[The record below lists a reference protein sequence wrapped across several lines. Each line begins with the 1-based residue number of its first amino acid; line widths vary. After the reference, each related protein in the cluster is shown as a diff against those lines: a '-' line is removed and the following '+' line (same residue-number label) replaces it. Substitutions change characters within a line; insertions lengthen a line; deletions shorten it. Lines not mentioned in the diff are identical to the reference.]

1 MREIR
6 LPYGK
11 TSKNIQLPDSNLLCV
26 LQARESPSIAQ
37 ASKIIQDALSR
48 PIGSRPLHKLVSRGQ
63 KVAIIVSDVT
73 RATPT
78 AKILP
83 PLVEELEKGGIS
95 RKEITVIFALGLHRR
110 QREDEIKLILG
121 DFYGKISWLEH
132 DIDDCS
138 LVGTTSR
145 GTPVEVFRPVL
156 DSDVVICTGS
166 IEYHYYAGYTGGA
179 KALLPGV
186 CSRRTIDKNHSLMLE
201 PRASPGR
208 LDSPV
213 RQDLEEAASLVG
225 IDFIL
230 NVVLNSRREII
241 FASGGHPVLAHRE
254 GVKVIDQ
261 LCKTKVEQAD
271 IVVVSPGGYPKDINL
286 YQAHKALE
294 NAKNAV
300 KQGGTIILVAECRD
314 GFGNP
319 TFERWLKECRG
330 KESAIERFKKGFIMG
345 GHKAALIAA
354 IAQKAEL
361 YLVSSLEEEK
371 ARLAYFEPAQNVQAA
386 LEMAIEKHGKDSRV
400 LVMPYGTS
408 TLAVV

>member
-1 MREIR
+1 MRVIR
-6 LPYGK
+6 LPYGE
-11 TSKNIQLPDSNLLCV
+11 TSIRIKVSDSNLLGV
-26 LQARESPSIAQ
+26 VQARESPGIAP
-37 ASKIIQDALSR
+37 ASQIIRDALSR

-83 PLVEELEKGGIS
+83 SLVGELEKGGIAG
-95 RKEITVIFALGLHRR
+95 RDITVIFALGLHRK
-110 QREDEIKLILG
+110 QTEDEIKLILG
-121 DFYGKISWLEH
+121 DFYKKISWLEH
-132 DIDDCS
+132 DINECS
-138 LVGTTSR
+138 LVGTTSW
-145 GTPVEVFRPVL
+145 GTPVEVFKPVL
-156 DSDVVICTGS
+156 DSNVVICTGS

-179 KALLPGV
+179 KAILPGV
-186 CSRRTIDKNHSLMLE
+186 CSRRTIDKNHSMMLD
-201 PRASPGR
+201 PRASPGC

-213 RQDLEEAASLVG
+213 RQDLEEAASLAK

-230 NVVLNSRREII
+230 NVVLNTRKEII
-241 FASGGHPVLAHRE
+241 FAAAGHPVLAHRE
-254 GVKVIDQ
+254 GVRVVDE
-261 LCKTKVEQAD
+261 LYKTKVKQAD

-286 YQAHKALE
+286 YQAHKAIE

-300 KQGGTIILVAECRD
+300 KQGGTIILAAECRD
-314 GFGNP
+314 GFGNM
-319 TFERWLKECRG
+319 TFERWLEECRG

-386 LEMAIEKHGKDSRV
+386 LEKAIEKHGKDSRV